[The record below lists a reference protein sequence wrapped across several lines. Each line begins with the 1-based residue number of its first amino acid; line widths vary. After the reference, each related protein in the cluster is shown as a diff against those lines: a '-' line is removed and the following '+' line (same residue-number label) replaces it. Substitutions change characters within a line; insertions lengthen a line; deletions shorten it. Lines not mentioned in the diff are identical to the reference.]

1 MALLSA
7 AAVLWCPKS
16 KGTEAARVEPVDP
29 DSSFPPA
36 GVGPEENRWTWSLV
50 PIASITSDEGLG
62 AGASIGITHKGDKG
76 LLYRD
81 RITGRAFVTS
91 RFVQR
96 YELRWDGLDV
106 AELPLRLQ
114 LAAGLYS
121 TAARNYCG
129 LDEDSSCR
137 PSAARSAANER
148 ELEGEAR
155 ELFLDRYY
163 LYRFFLPQ
171 AEAIGRWAF
180 LTQPLRL
187 EGYYGWR
194 GGYHL
199 PGDLFESSPYPG
211 SRYAQDFP
219 EGERGIMSSLLF
231 GLIVDGR
238 DREILPRRG
247 IYAETGIRGGTQ
259 AFGSDYEYVAFH
271 GQLAGFSFVDA
282 ATETVLGA
290 NWLLDLIVG
299 DVPVDELARSGGLA
313 HRPAFGGQWLGR
325 GIRSHRFPGR
335 GKLVQQTELRAFLFD
350 VEAAGKPV
358 RAYGVGFLDVGLVVR
373 DWSRPGT
380 SRSPSGSSAPLGV
393 SFAPRRLL
401 AAAGVGVRLVV
412 QDSFVL
418 RLEMAVSPDEDRDPL
433 FYAPVGE
440 PF

>member
-1 MALLSA
+1 M
-7 AAVLWCPKS
+7 
-16 KGTEAARVEPVDP
+16 
-29 DSSFPPA
+29 
-36 GVGPEENRWTWSLV
+36 V

-62 AGASIGITHKGDKG
+62 AGASIGITHKGDSGK
-76 LLYRD
+76 LYRD

-96 YELRWDGLDV
+96 YEFRWDGLDV

-129 LDEDSSCR
+129 LDARTSCR
-137 PSAARSAANER
+137 PSAARHAANER
-148 ELEGEAR
+148 GLEGEAR

-163 LYRFFLPQ
+163 LYRFVLPQ

-180 LTQPLRL
+180 LTQPFRL

-199 PGDLFESSPYPG
+199 PGDLFEPFPYPG

-219 EGERGIMSSLLF
+219 DGERGGMSSLLL
-231 GLIVDGR
+231 GVVVERR
-238 DREILPRRG
+238 DRELLPRRG
-247 IYAETGIRGGTQ
+247 IYAESGIRGGTH
-259 AFGSDYEYVAFH
+259 AFGGDYEYIAFH
-271 GQLAGFSFVDA
+271 AQLAGFEPIDGS
-282 ATETVLGA
+282 TETVLGA
-290 NWLLDLIVG
+290 SWLVDVIVG

-325 GIRSHRFPGR
+325 GIRAHRFPGR
-335 GKLVQQTELRAFLFD
+335 GKLIQQAELRSFLFD
-350 VEAAGKPV
+350 VEAVGKRV

-373 DWSRPGT
+373 DWSSPGT
-380 SRSPSGSSAPLGV
+380 SGEPSGRTRRLGI
-393 SFAPRRLL
+393 SLAPRRLV
-401 AAAGVGVRLVV
+401 AAVGAGLRLLV

-418 RLEMAVSPDEDRDPL
+418 RLEVAVSPEEDTDPL